1 MRCSSPHLALPLF
14 AMGLLLFKATLVAC
28 ALQTSRPTV
37 LHAQVIESAVE
48 SRRETELSSVVI
60 QLRDLTFWRQY
71 KWRLIGAGALLTL
84 QSLLILAL
92 LLERSRK
99 NAAARLLAESE
110 ERYRNVVELQTEL
123 ICRYFPD
130 STLTFV
136 NDAYCRY
143 FQKSRE
149 ELIGSKFLELIPP
162 HARSTTR
169 QHIQYLIESGNTHT
183 NEHEVIRSDGSLGWH
198 QWIDR
203 VISSAGVVELQGIG
217 RDITERKTLEE
228 NLRTSEHELIELTR
242 RLFNTQDEE
251 RRRIARELHDSTA
264 QNLFAVSVNLAKL
277 GQLSSVDNDDA
288 RTLIDECQSL
298 GDQSLRE
305 IRTLSYLLH
314 PPLLD
319 QAGLVSALQ
328 WYVEGFT
335 KRSGVY
341 IQMYTEPIGR
351 LPSDI
356 EVALFRVVQEA
367 LTNVRRHSAS
377 ETASIRL
384 QNREG
389 EILLEIKDRGHGITT
404 AKQSSD
410 NNSLIS
416 PGVGIPGMKQRLRQL
431 GGHLEIVSN
440 QQGTTISA
448 AVPIGKGSKS

>member
-1 MRCSSPHLALPLF
+1 
-14 AMGLLLFKATLVAC
+14 MGLLLFQAAMVVCVWQAWRP
-28 ALQTSRPTV
+28 AVLQ
-37 LHAQVIESAVE
+37 AQVIESAVE
-48 SRRETELSSVVI
+48 GSQVETELSSVVI
-60 QLRDLTFWRQY
+60 QLRDLTFWREY
-71 KWRLIGAGALLTL
+71 KWRLIGAGILVTL
-84 QSLLILAL
+84 QSLLIVAL

-110 ERYRNVVELQTEL
+110 ERYRNVVESQTEL
-123 ICRYFPD
+123 ICRYQPD

-143 FQKSRE
+143 FEKNRE
-149 ELIGSKFLELIPP
+149 DLIGSKFLELIPP
-162 HARSTTR
+162 HAQSTTR

-183 NEHEVIRSDGSLGWH
+183 NEHEVIRPDGSLGWH
-198 QWIDR
+198 QWIDH
-203 VISSAGVVELQGIG
+203 VISRTGVVELQGIG
-217 RDITERKTLEE
+217 RDITERKALEE
-228 NLRTSEHELIELTR
+228 HLLTSEQELIELTR

-277 GQLSSVDNDDA
+277 SQLSSIENDDA
-288 RTLIDECQSL
+288 RNLIAECQSL
-298 GDQSLRE
+298 GDQSLKE

-328 WYVEGFT
+328 WYVEGFG
-335 KRSGVY
+335 KRSGIY
-341 IQMYTEPIGR
+341 IQMYAEPIGR

-356 EVALFRVVQEA
+356 EMALFRVVQEA

-384 QNREG
+384 QNRAG
-389 EILLEIKDRGHGITT
+389 EVLLEIKDHGHGIGVV
-404 AKQSSD
+404 KQSSD
-410 NNSLIS
+410 NNGLIS

-431 GGHLEIVSN
+431 GGKLEIVSDHK
-440 QQGTTISA
+440 GTTISA
-448 AVPIGKGSKS
+448 VVPIGKGANHDPNTGS